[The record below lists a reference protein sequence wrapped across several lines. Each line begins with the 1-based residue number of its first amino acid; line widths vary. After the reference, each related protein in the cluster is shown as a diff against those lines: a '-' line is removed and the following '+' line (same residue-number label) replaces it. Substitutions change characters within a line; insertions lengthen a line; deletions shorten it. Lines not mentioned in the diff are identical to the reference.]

1 MAVEI
6 RNPQEDEFRAAMRT
20 TEAAFGEEQKDEDF
34 ERHSKMLPR
43 DRFLAAYDGGP
54 VGTAASFPFTL
65 TVPGGELAGG
75 GGPPCA
81 GAASRSPCC
90 GRRRRGSTGGS
101 ATGSRRRT
109 SI

>member
-65 TVPGGELAGG
+65 TVPGGELSAGG
-75 GGPPCA
+75 VAWVGVLP
-81 GAASRSPCC
+81 SH
-90 GRRRRGSTGGS
+90 RRRGILTQLMRLQLDDL
-101 ATGSRRRT
+101 RR
-109 SI
+109 